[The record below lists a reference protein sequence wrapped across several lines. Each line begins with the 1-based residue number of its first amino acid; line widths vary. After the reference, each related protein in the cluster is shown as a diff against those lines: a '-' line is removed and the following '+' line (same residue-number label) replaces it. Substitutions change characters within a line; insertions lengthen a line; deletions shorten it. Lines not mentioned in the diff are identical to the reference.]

1 MCEFGTGSIYTSSS
15 ALLREIHVQG
25 RTQDLQLGVKTETV
39 IFRYWK

>member
-15 ALLREIHVQG
+15 ALREIHVQG

-39 IFRYWK
+39 IFGYWK